1 MVFYSLLFQ
10 GSAIKM
16 IKRKNNHFKY
26 TKKLR
31 SGHKWNHVFFHA
43 TLYLIYVFITFWQ
56 YESSV
61 IGRVWTK
68 VGSSCTVITMLTTL
82 YTRSFTIDTMNHLA
96 KTSLILVLV
105 FLSQIGKSYSVI
117 IYRLFN
123 VKLQIYIV
131 VVSSEVR

>member
-16 IKRKNNHFKY
+16 IKRKKII
-26 TKKLR
+26 LSIQR
-31 SGHKWNHVFFHA
+31 SFAQDTNGTTCFFMPLF
-43 TLYLIYVFITFWQ
+43 TLYTYYITFWQ

-68 VGSSCTVITMLTTL
+68 VGSSCTVITMLTKL
-82 YTRSFTIDTMNHLA
+82 YTRSFTIDTMNHLT